1 MEMGLYGA
9 TGEADQF
16 DAATALGRVGLVRLC
31 ARLTGDADA
40 AEDLAQETLYEAW
53 RNAHKLRDPDRRPQ
67 WLAGIARNV
76 CRRWSQR
83 RGKEFSLRAHTEW
96 RLDPLSME
104 ELADPAFDPEVELD
118 RDELANLLDRAMAL
132 LSPDNRT
139 ALVQHYI
146 EEMPQ
151 SEVAV
156 RLGLTENAVEL
167 RLRRGRRALRRVLTT
182 ELSRDAISFGLVRPD
197 TEGWEQTRVWCPG
210 CGEHRLEGW
219 LRPSEGKLYMRCP
232 GCSSGDAHFI
242 HSHLGEGLKD
252 IRTYKPA
259 VSRVLGVIHEM
270 FRVRAEGGA
279 ARCPGCRE
287 WLPITRG
294 APPWVPPRYADPRSI
309 YLWHPRCGGADSE
322 TWHSLTWS
330 LPEARRFWKENP
342 RMRFVPERE
351 VEFDGSP
358 AVVTALESVTGTARL
373 EVVSLRDTLEVVRIN
388 GNRPA
393 GRAQDG

>member
-1 MEMGLYGA
+1 MGLYEA
-9 TGEADQF
+9 TGGTDQLEA
-16 DAATALGRVGLVRLC
+16 AAALEREGVVRLC
-31 ARLTGDADA
+31 ARLTGDPDA
-40 AEDLAQETLYEAW
+40 AEDLAQDTLYEAW
-53 RNAHKLRDPDRRPQ
+53 RNAHKLRDSDRRPQ

-83 RGKEFSLRAHTEW
+83 RGKEFSLRTNTEG
-96 RLDPLSME
+96 RSDPLCIE
-104 ELADPAFDPEVELD
+104 ELADPALDLGADLD
-118 RDELANLLDRAMAL
+118 RDELADLLDRAMAL
-132 LSPDNRT
+132 LSPDSRT

-151 SEVAV
+151 SEVAA
-156 RLGLTENAVEL
+156 RLGLTGNAVEL
-167 RLRRGRRALRRVLTT
+167 RLRRGRRALKRVLTT
-182 ELSRDAISFGLVRPD
+182 ELSQDAISFGLVQPD

-210 CGEHRLEGW
+210 CGERRLEGW
-219 LRPSEGKLYMRCP
+219 LRPSEGKLYMRCS

-252 IRTYKPA
+252 IRSYKPA

-270 FRVRAEGGA
+270 FRVRATGGA
-279 ARCPGCRE
+279 ARCPGCGE
-287 WLPITRG
+287 WLPIARG
-294 APPWVPPRYADPRSI
+294 APPWVPPRYVNPDSI

-351 VEFDGSP
+351 VEFAGSP

-373 EVVSLRDTLEVVRIN
+373 EVVSLRDTLEVVSIN

-393 GRAQDG
+393 RHAQDG